1 MMEREYSMQDPA
13 QRTQFHHAAAAK
25 LCGIADEIEREN
37 YIREVARR
45 YYVDEGSLRRLVASY
60 GRSGAAENVWRKG
73 AEPSRTES
81 EQPKG
86 RRTRPVSD
94 ERVERNE
101 RLLMTWL
108 CDEPEVFAQIKPYI
122 RPEHFQEGVPRQA
135 AEGYWKILEEQ
146 QGGNPA
152 SVIGMFGTQEEQEQA
167 ASLFNTRLKGLHDAR
182 EREKALKDIVISIRR
197 SAADR
202 ERRQI
207 EEGMQEPSAEMLTGI
222 MTARKELQA
231 LSKISFKLGDA
242 EDPR

>member
-1 MMEREYSMQDPA
+1 M
-13 QRTQFHHAAAAK
+13 
-25 LCGIADEIEREN
+25 
-37 YIREVARR
+37 
-45 YYVDEGSLRRLVASY
+45 
-60 GRSGAAENVWRKG
+60 
-73 AEPSRTES
+73 
-81 EQPKG
+81 
-86 RRTRPVSD
+86 
-94 ERVERNE
+94 
-101 RLLMTWL
+101 
-108 CDEPEVFAQIKPYI
+108 
-122 RPEHFQEGVPRQA
+122 
-135 AEGYWKILEEQ
+135 
-146 QGGNPA
+146 
-152 SVIGMFGTQEEQEQA
+152 IGMFGTQEEQEQA